1 MTRQQKQVQT
11 SQITSASHQYKN
23 CLDYI
28 HSASACVDTEAINI
42 WTTDPEER
50 GRVFES
56 IYIAIARCYLD
67 KHANGFVLKESILEA
82 VGIVHAVN
90 GAKWEQHRLW
100 NGARHTGTGR
110 HGRHGCHDD
119 VDDRD
124 ERGPGGFPWY
134 VVYTLLLVM
143 HLNVPGVQQSVVN
156 HVIASS
162 PHQVQNICTA
172 LACGM
177 ENDTYYLDAMG
188 YVYLPDTGM
197 IPTKLE
203 DLKGV
208 LYVIQS
214 LFVDRKVVQ
223 ACNEAYQKAAD
234 LW

>member
-1 MTRQQKQVQT
+1 MT
-11 SQITSASHQYKN
+11 TSASHQYKN

-67 KHANGFVLKESILEA
+67 KHANGFVLKENILEA

-90 GAKWEQHRLW
+90 GAKWEQYRLW
-100 NGARHTGTGR
+100 K
-110 HGRHGCHDD
+110 
-119 VDDRD
+119 
-124 ERGPGGFPWY
+124 PGGFPWY

-143 HLNVPGVQQSVVN
+143 HLNVAGVQQSVVK

-162 PHQVQNICTA
+162 PRQVEKICTA

-214 LFVDRKVVQ
+214 LFVDRDVVQ